1 MNEQRKVLP
10 IVGIAVASCIALML
24 CVIGGLYAYNTFASK
39 AEPVQA
45 QTDVGPSWTV
55 TPVTVGGN
63 QEFVVVITQ
72 DKNPYEEG
80 KVGRQMSVYE
90 IRSNGTANAELYF
103 VAARLLEY
111 DSKLPIVSGEKTNGK
126 KWDPLEIKKIVD
138 KK

>member
-10 IVGIAVASCIALML
+10 IVGVAIGACIALML
-24 CVIGGLYAYNTFASK
+24 TVIGGLYAYNTFAAK

-45 QTDVGPSWTV
+45 QTDVGANWTV

-63 QEFVVVITQ
+63 QEFVVVVTQ

-80 KVGRQMSVYE
+80 KTGRQMSVYE

-111 DSKLPIVSGEKTNGK
+111 DSKLPIVSGEKTNSK